1 MLAND
6 MKKGQTGVLGPTGW
20 KFRIED
26 NKKGN
31 IRLAT
36 VWGFDTEMGSIYI
49 HDIDSVDLPDGTT
62 EPIEL
67 TKDQQKKADLISRWI

>member
-6 MKKGQTGVLGPTGW
+6 MKKGQTGVLFTTGW

-67 TKDQQKKADLISRWI
+67 SKDQQKKADLISRWI

>member
-6 MKKGQTGVLGPTGW
+6 MKKGLTGTLINGW
-20 KFRIED
+20 EFRIED

-36 VWGFDTEMGSIYI
+36 VWGFEVEMGSIYVW
-49 HDIDSVDLPDGTT
+49 DIKTVNGPFGLDR
-62 EPIEL
+62 IEL
-67 TKDQQKKADLISRWI
+67 SKTQIRSKKLVNANGF

>member
-6 MKKGQTGVLGPTGW
+6 MKKGLTGTLINGW
-20 KFRIED
+20 EFRIED

-36 VWGFDTEMGSIYI
+36 VWGFEVEMGSIYVW
-49 HDIDSVDLPDGTT
+49 DIKTVNGPFGLDR
-62 EPIEL
+62 IEL
-67 TKDQQKKADLISRWI
+67 SKSQIRSKQLVNAMGF